1 MPAAPTLSI
10 GMPVYN
16 GAKWIRES
24 IDYLLN
30 QSFKDFELIIAD
42 NASTDETGTI
52 CRGIAERDP
61 RVRYHRHSSNIGV
74 FGNYNYVFELS
85 TAPFFKW
92 ASCNDI
98 CLDGFLEKCLA
109 VLHDRPDVVLA
120 YPKAIV
126 IFAPSG
132 QEPYGE
138 EYDDNLN
145 LEQERPSD
153 RFRDYLNRE
162 KINNVMNGVIRAS
175 ALRETALNRQLPG
188 SDISMING
196 VELVV
201 LDELHQVRDLHRDRA
216 VRRQQLFHSGHKVVE
231 IGDVSQNVVADQ
243 EIGGPAPASEVHGDG
258 SAEELDVRGDATG
271 FGNLRHVGGRLDSQY
286 VEAASHKVLEQVSVV
301 RRNFHNPAV
310 LAQAEALNRRV
321 GICPRV
327 GDPAV

>member
-42 NASTDETGTI
+42 NASTDETEAI
-52 CRGIAERDP
+52 CRGIADRDP
-61 RVRYHRHSSNIGV
+61 RVRYYRHSSNIGV
-74 FGNYNYVFELS
+74 YRNYDHVFERS
-85 TAPFFKW
+85 AAPFFKW

-109 VLHDRPDVVLA
+109 VLRDQPDVVLA

-132 QEPYGE
+132 EEPFAN

-145 LEQERPSD
+145 LEQDRPSD
-153 RFRDYLNRE
+153 RFREYLNRE

-175 ALRETALNRQLPG
+175 ALRETALNRLLPG
-188 SDISMING
+188 SDISMIAELTLRG
-196 VELVV
+196 KFVEIP
-201 LDELHQVRDLHRDRA
+201 DRLF
-216 VRRQQLFHSGHKVVE
+216 VRRLTPDTTILLMEPSALSHGYPGRPDNLQRLKLHSYRFLDAWRAPIAFAEKLRVWLYLLRR
-231 IGDVSQNVVADQ
+231 VAW
-243 EIGGPAPASEVHGDG
+243 
-258 SAEELDVRGDATG
+258 
-271 FGNLRHVGGRLDSQY
+271 LRHRAIRKVIKLLTGR
-286 VEAASHKVLEQVSVV
+286 
-301 RRNFHNPAV
+301 R
-310 LAQAEALNRRV
+310 
-321 GICPRV
+321 
-327 GDPAV
+327 

>member
-16 GAKWIRES
+16 GAKWIAES
-24 IDYLLN
+24 IEYLLN
-30 QSFKDFELIIAD
+30 QSFEDFELIIAD

-188 SDISMING
+188 SDISMIAELALRG
-196 VELVV
+196 KFVEIP
-201 LDELHQVRDLHRDRA
+201 DRLF
-216 VRRQQLFHSGHKVVE
+216 VRRLTPDTTILLMGQSAKSHGYPGRPDNLQRLKLHSYRFLDAWRAPISLSETIRVWLYLLRR
-231 IGDVSQNVVADQ
+231 VAW
-243 EIGGPAPASEVHGDG
+243 
-258 SAEELDVRGDATG
+258 
-271 FGNLRHVGGRLDSQY
+271 LRHRAMRKVFKALTGRS
-286 VEAASHKVLEQVSVV
+286 
-301 RRNFHNPAV
+301 
-310 LAQAEALNRRV
+310 
-321 GICPRV
+321 
-327 GDPAV
+327 